1 MKIKK
6 YVAKTLPEALKLVR
20 EDLGQDA
27 VILNSRPVE
36 TEGFMGFFK
45 KKKVEVIAALDEMP
59 PIRQSQS
66 PSEQSYHY
74 YRKQAEGFT
83 RDHITLPNTNDP
95 DELRKELAELKRLV
109 RQLSNQSQDE
119 RQNVFPDIYRP
130 ILVRLQQHGVELD
143 YEKLARNV
151 LPEYYQKNGRMS
163 EGEAVRGV
171 RDFLIQELRSIPI
184 SWQPQHH
191 KKYLC
196 LIGPTG
202 VGKTTTLV
210 KIAAHFVLERKEKI
224 SFITIDTYR
233 IGAVEQLKTYGEIL
247 NVPVYVCYEKSD
259 FYRAL
264 AQSADCDR
272 VLIDTVG
279 RNYFETEHVK
289 DLLRWFDRFD
299 EMETYF
305 VLSLTMKEDDARDV
319 YEQFS
324 HVPIDGFIF
333 TKFDET
339 KSFGSLY
346 NLPLAFEKPVAYV
359 TTGQEVPDDIVKV
372 KPEWIVQQ
380 ITGAVRS

>member
-1 MKIKK
+1 
-6 YVAKTLPEALKLVR
+6 
-20 EDLGQDA
+20 
-27 VILNSRPVE
+27 IL
-36 TEGFMGFFK
+36 
-45 KKKVEVIAALDEMP
+45 
-59 PIRQSQS
+59 
-66 PSEQSYHY
+66 
-74 YRKQAEGFT
+74 T
-83 RDHITLPNTNDP
+83 R
-95 DELRKELAELKRLV
+95 LR
-109 RQLSNQSQDE
+109 
-119 RQNVFPDIYRP
+119 
-130 ILVRLQQHGVELD
+130 QHGVELD
-143 YEKLARNV
+143 YKKLARNV

-171 RDFLIQELRSIPI
+171 RDFLLQELRSIPI
-184 SWQPQHH
+184 SWQPQHQ

-224 SFITIDTYR
+224 SLITIDTYR

-247 NVPVYVCYEKSD
+247 NVPVHVCYEKSD
-259 FYRAL
+259 FNRAL
-264 AQSADCDR
+264 AHSAHCDR

-289 DLLRWFDRFD
+289 DLLRWFDGYD

-305 VLSLTMKEDDARDV
+305 VLSLTMKEDDARKV
-319 YEQFS
+319 YEQFT

-339 KSFGSLY
+339 RSFGSLY

-359 TTGQEVPDDIVKV
+359 TTGQEVPDDIVKA

>member
-1 MKIKK
+1 MKIRK

-36 TEGFMGFFK
+36 TEGFMGLFK
-45 KKKVEVIAALDEMP
+45 KKKVEVIAALDELP
-59 PIRQSQS
+59 SIRQSQS
-66 PSEQSYHY
+66 TSEQSYH

-83 RDHITLPNTNDP
+83 RNHITAPPNNDP

-109 RQLSNQSQDE
+109 RQLSEQSQDE

-130 ILVRLQQHGVELD
+130 ILTRLRQHGVELD
-143 YEKLARNV
+143 YKKLARNV

-163 EGEAVRGV
+163 EGEAVRRV
-171 RDFLIQELRSIPI
+171 RDFLLQELRSIPI
-184 SWQPQHH
+184 SWQPQHQ

-224 SFITIDTYR
+224 SLITIDTYR

-247 NVPVYVCYEKSD
+247 NVPVHVCYEKSD
-259 FYRAL
+259 FNRAL
-264 AQSADCDR
+264 AHSAHCDR

-279 RNYFETEHVK
+279 RNYFEPEHVK
-289 DLLRWFDRFD
+289 DLLRWFDGYD

-305 VLSLTMKEDDARDV
+305 VLSLTMKEDDAREV
-319 YEQFS
+319 YEQFT

-339 KSFGSLY
+339 RSFGSLY

-359 TTGQEVPDDIVKV
+359 TTGQEVPDDIVKA